1 MWAKK
6 DPEALMWS
14 RFPVFFDR
22 DIWIQDVRERRGWER
37 FTLRLLRVV
46 VVVLRAARDPQR
58 NLEAMSLVYS
68 TLLSLVPFIAV
79 AFSLLKAFGA
89 QYRAEPLVAQ
99 MLAPLGAPG
108 IELANRV
115 VEFVTRVNV
124 GVLGAVG
131 VAGLFYTVVSLVGK
145 VEDALN
151 AIWHARRARSL
162 VRKFSDYLSILLVG
176 PVLVF
181 AALAVIASAQSYW
194 LVQRVLE
201 VTGLEAVTLA
211 LVEHVTPFVL
221 LAAAFTFLYRCL
233 PAARVRLAA
242 AAVGGFTAA
251 VLWQLAGVAFTA
263 LVANSTSYAAIY
275 SGFAVIMLS
284 LIWLDVAWL
293 VVLVG
298 GEVACA
304 FQHPTSYAVVR
315 ARPGSRLRER
325 IGLAALAAV
334 ARRYVSAEP
343 PWTVD
348 ELARAL
354 GAPQST
360 VEEIVDCLVSRQ
372 ILALTSRPEGVVLVV
387 DPARLSVRDIL
398 ETVREAGSTGDL
410 PLRLDARTTEVLE
423 HRDQA
428 VRDALHGVTLAALVE
443 GPAPFEA
450 AVTDLARYRRRA
462 AE

>member
-1 MWAKK
+1 MWRRV
-6 DPEALMWS
+6 L
-14 RFPVFFDR
+14 VFFDQNLWTR
-22 DIWIQDVRERRGWER
+22 DLRERRGGER
-37 FTLRLLRVV
+37 FTLTLLRILVV
-46 VVVLRAARDPQR
+46 VIRAARDPQR
-58 NLEAMSLVYS
+58 SLEAMSLVYS

-79 AFSLLKAFGA
+79 VFSLLKAFGA
-89 QYRAEPLVAQ
+89 QYRVEPLVAQ
-99 MLAPLGAPG
+99 MLAPLGTPG

-131 VAGLFYTVVSLVGK
+131 VAGLFYTVLSLVGK
-145 VEDALN
+145 IEDALN

-181 AALAVIASAQSYW
+181 AALAVIASAQSSW

-201 VTGLEAVTLA
+201 VTGLASVTLA
-211 LVEHVTPFVL
+211 LVEHLTPFVL
-221 LAAAFTFLYRCL
+221 LAAAFTFIYRCL
-233 PAARVRLAA
+233 PAARVTLAA

-251 VLWQLAGVAFTA
+251 VLWQFAGVGFTA
-263 LVANSTSYAAIY
+263 LVASSTSYAAIY
-275 SGFAVIMLS
+275 STFAVILLS
-284 LIWLDVAWL
+284 LIWLDLAWL
-293 VVLVG
+293 VVLIG

-325 IGLAALAAV
+325 VGLAALVAV
-334 ARRYVSAEP
+334 ARRHLSAEP
-343 PWTVD
+343 PWTMD

-360 VEEIVDCLVSRQ
+360 VEDIVDALVASQ
-372 ILALTSRPEGVVLVV
+372 IVALTSRPEAVVLLV
-387 DPARLSVRDIL
+387 DPARLSVGDVLDI
-398 ETVREAGSTGDL
+398 VREAGSTGDL
-410 PLRLDARTTEVLE
+410 PLRLDARTTDLIER
-423 HRDQA
+423 RDQA
-428 VRDALHGVTLAALVE
+428 VRDACHGVTLASLVE
-443 GPAPFEA
+443 APSSSDA
-450 AVTDLARYRRRA
+450 AVSDLARYRRRV